1 MLQFA
6 NCWFPSKH
14 VGRLVIIF
22 HIGLF
27 VVYMYNHM
35 VWLTSGFTT
44 KRYWTKTLTNER
56 IVGSNT
62 TNDSNYVVSLEAE
75 GSSYENRIDVYRI
88 GSFCGF
94 SGHHKNRSLWRRIGN
109 VGARWPLEL
118 SIPDLMESF
127 AGLLQA
133 LVIRHACGET
143 VRSLLVDIC
152 MNLIWV
158 LMLTLSDQNNTCCV
172 GSESAFVPI
181 QATRLHVRN
190 LYWRC
195 GQE

>member
-1 MLQFA
+1 MQRNLPNGRFGWLAELLIESMRKSIEACKWHFDICGHSIICSDVQCC

-27 VVYMYNHM
+27 VVYMYNQM

-75 GSSYENRIDVYRI
+75 GSSYENRI

-118 SIPDLMESF
+118 SIPDLAWYNVTPWWKVSR
-127 AGLLQA
+127 
-133 LVIRHACGET
+133 VYYRH
-143 VRSLLVDIC
+143 
-152 MNLIWV
+152 W
-158 LMLTLSDQNNTCCV
+158 
-172 GSESAFVPI
+172 
-181 QATRLHVRN
+181 
-190 LYWRC
+190 
-195 GQE
+195 